1 MWYLHYVDCLRAKLI
16 NGMQEG
22 LGTGSVNTPKKKVLD
37 NLNKQ
42 INSNGIC

>member
-1 MWYLHYVDCLRAKLI
+1 MWYLHYVDCLCAKLI
-16 NGMQEG
+16 NGMQER
-22 LGTGSVNTPKKKVLD
+22 LGTGSVNTQKEKVLD

>member
-1 MWYLHYVDCLRAKLI
+1 MLIVFVQRKSI

-22 LGTGSVNTPKKKVLD
+22 LGTGSVNTPKEKVLD